1 MLYTQLSWIEQ
12 MTSNPVGH
20 RFERT
25 RNACS
30 TLHSLSNPFM
40 DFYKLAQTEL
50 SEVNPVGRAFSK
62 SNTQDENAVRAHTK
76 FVYHAFPS

>member
-1 MLYTQLSWIEQ
+1 
-12 MTSNPVGH
+12 
-20 RFERT
+20 
-25 RNACS
+25 
-30 TLHSLSNPFM
+30 M